1 MLLSTNDKRIIVL
14 LPLHFELRTIISTLP
29 LLFPAFKKKQAIT
42 FQKNRKSDSL
52 YIFI

>member
-14 LPLHFELRTIISTLP
+14 LPLHFDLQTTISTLP
-29 LLFPAFKKKQAIT
+29 LLFPAFKKT
-42 FQKNRKSDSL
+42 GYHLPKNSEKDSL